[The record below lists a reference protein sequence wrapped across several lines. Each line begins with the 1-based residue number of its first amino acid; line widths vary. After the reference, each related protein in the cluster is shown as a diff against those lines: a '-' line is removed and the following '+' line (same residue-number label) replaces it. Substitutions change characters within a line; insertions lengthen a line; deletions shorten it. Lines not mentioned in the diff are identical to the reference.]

1 MKLFFYELRK
11 SFLRKHVIVML
22 ILLSVL
28 DVVKIGLD
36 KYQGSIDSL
45 YLENKEQREAFEQ
58 LYKKT
63 KGKFTDSTLQFI
75 TGEEERLGE
84 IYDKRL
90 NYNAPGE
97 VTYCGNLYEDYRILE
112 VYIAKEFHY
121 MQEYEAYSNEITA
134 LAADNI
140 AYYKDK
146 GNLLKVRE
154 NKYIADNYS
163 NRSVKEFYRT
173 DSIMGYLNSYFST
186 ILIIFMCFLGV
197 APVFG
202 AEYDCKMHYILLTS
216 KRGGLN
222 STLIKILSSLL
233 FSWIMVLW
241 FFVLDITTYQIFFGL
256 EGLHNPVWAIQEFKE
271 SFLNCSIQTFL
282 LHEVLLK
289 LLAVMSVCMVIL
301 FLSLLLKKMI
311 YVSLGFLILLAG
323 WYVAGNFT
331 FSFSRWKMMLAL
343 WNPVTLFRSLNLYQ
357 GFHYMEFGSRFL
369 LESTMC
375 IIGNVVI
382 AAVVTVLIL
391 LVKRRAEKCG

>member
-1 MKLFFYELRK
+1 MKLFYYELRK
-11 SFLRKHVIVML
+11 SFLRKHVIVLL

-36 KYQGSIDSL
+36 RYQGSIDSL
-45 YLENKEQREAFEQ
+45 YLEKKEQREAFEQ

-75 TGEEERLGE
+75 TSEEKRLGE

-90 NYNAPGE
+90 YYSAPDE

-121 MQEYEAYSNEITA
+121 MHEYETYSNEITA
-134 LAADNI
+134 LALDNI
-140 AYYKDK
+140 AYYEEK

-154 NKYIADNYS
+154 NKFIADNYS

-173 DSIMGYLNSYFST
+173 NSIMGYLNNYFST

-202 AEYDCKMHYILLTS
+202 GEYDCKMYYILSTS
-216 KRGGLN
+216 KKGGLN

-233 FSWIMVLW
+233 FSWAVVLW
-241 FFVLDITTYQIFFGL
+241 FFVLDFAAYQIVFGF
-256 EGLHNPVWAIQEFKE
+256 EGLNNPVWAIPEFKE
-271 SFLNCSIQTFL
+271 SFLNCNIQSFL
-282 LHEVLLK
+282 LHGILLK
-289 LLAVMSVCMVIL
+289 LLAVISVSMVIL

-311 YVSLGFLILLAG
+311 YVSLAFLILLAG
-323 WYVAGNFT
+323 WYAAGNFI
-331 FSFSRWKMMLAL
+331 SSLSRWKRILAL
-343 WNPVTLFRSLNLYQ
+343 WNPIALFRNLNLYQ
-357 GFHYMEFGSRFL
+357 GFHYMEFGSRFI

-375 IIGNVVI
+375 IIGNVVMSV
-382 AAVVTVLIL
+382 AVIVLIL